1 MTLDDD
7 LAEFNRGLN
16 SVFQDKPIGHQQPEE
31 VIRGEVEKVPWQQ
44 RRTKRTQSDTYSM
57 VSSYP
62 HHEGDR
68 RWLVDKLACLPVVK
82 REPAMMKYAQIYEET
97 LQREQDENRRQ
108 GEARRASNTWLV
120 ELLETQG

>member
-7 LAEFNRGLN
+7 LAEFNKGLD
-16 SVFQDKPIGHQQPEE
+16 SVFQDKPIAHQQPEQ
-31 VIRGEVEKVPWQQ
+31 VIRDEVEKSPWQK
-44 RRTKRTQSDTYSM
+44 RRTRRTHSDTHSM
-57 VSSYP
+57 VMSYS

-68 RWLVDKLACLPVVK
+68 RWLVDKLTCLPMMK
-82 REPAMMKYAQIYEET
+82 REPAMMKYAQIYEEA

-120 ELLETQG
+120 ELVDKQ